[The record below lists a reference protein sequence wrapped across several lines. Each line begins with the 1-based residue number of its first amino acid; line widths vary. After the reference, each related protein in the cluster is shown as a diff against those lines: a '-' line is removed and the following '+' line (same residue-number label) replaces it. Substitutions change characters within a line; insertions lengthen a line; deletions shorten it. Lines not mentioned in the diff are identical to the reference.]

1 MIGFFGEV
9 CVSFWK
15 EITVT
20 VNFLLLMLKC
30 LKFNC
35 FMLQDQN
42 IKSIF
47 YRSTP
52 IQILAHAEVLII
64 YTEGFFSFFKIHA
77 EDTCELE

>member
-1 MIGFFGEV
+1 
-9 CVSFWK
+9 
-15 EITVT
+15 
-20 VNFLLLMLKC
+20 
-30 LKFNC
+30 
-35 FMLQDQN
+35 MLQDQN

-77 EDTCELE
+77 EDTCELEWSCCSLIIAR